1 MVPPTV
7 ELIEEEGE
15 SVPTDVESD
24 VIAEEQPAIV
34 TRTKA
39 VTSDLRST

>member
-1 MVPPTV
+1 MAPPTV
-7 ELIEEEGE
+7 ERIEVEGE
-15 SVPTDVESD
+15 SVPTDVEPEVVAD
-24 VIAEEQPAIV
+24 EQPAIV